1 MKKIIKTKKILKNL
15 IDVFLDIIKIFYF
28 SLSNLILYRKLIDTN
43 LTVVTGSDFTHF
55 DSIINLLKSI
65 SLYEPNSKIVVYNL
79 GFYDSQLTYLEDNY
93 KNIEIITFDFDKY
106 PSFFSER
113 SRTDNKLGSYAWK
126 SAIVNESLKKY
137 GGSVLWLDAGDLI
150 TKKLTLLK
158 IVLTSVGVYVPKSA
172 GKIFQW
178 THEKTISKFDFK
190 DLDQNKRN
198 LASGMI
204 GFNSNKKIAVEIVD
218 KWLESSK
225 SEDLIAP
232 KGSSRLNHRQDQ
244 SLLTLIC
251 YRLKVVKRLPS
262 SHKIFGII
270 VHQDPG
276 KIYLSPVNDQKLQE
290 LRSNWYQLHIDLS
303 TNTLLN
309 ADIVCL
315 LDFTSI
321 KDFPVKYLEKVYL
334 ICLIN
339 DDDKSLNR
347 EIFEKYKQYIDHIF
361 FVDKTY
367 IKNFEISDLI
377 KKTNYQEELFSNEL
391 LKIVKEQKNLQNK

>member
-1 MKKIIKTKKILKNL
+1 MKKIIKTKKIFKNL

-43 LTVVTGSDFTHF
+43 LTVVTGSDYTHF

-79 GFYDSQLTYLEDNY
+79 GFYDSQLTYLENNY
-93 KNIEIITFDFDKY
+93 RNIEIITFDFDKY

-150 TKKLTLLK
+150 TKKLKLLK

-172 GKIFQW
+172 GKIYQW

-251 YRLKVVKRLPS
+251 YRLNIVKKLPS

-276 KIYLSPVNDQKLQE
+276 KIYLSPVNDQKLQQ
-290 LRSNWYQLHIDLS
+290 LRSNWYELHIDLS

-309 ADIVCL
+309 ADIVCM

-321 KDFPVKYLEKVYL
+321 KDFPIKYLENVYL

-339 DDDKSLNR
+339 DNDKSLNR

-377 KKTNYQEELFSNEL
+377 KKTNYQEELF
-391 LKIVKEQKNLQNK
+391 